1 MRIIGLM
8 SGTSLDGIDA
18 AAIDV
23 ERHGDRL
30 DIGLIGHST
39 TPYDGRLRAALEA
52 ALPPKQG
59 STRDVCVLN
68 ARIAD
73 AFADAAA
80 QLCTRLGV
88 DMSGVDAIG
97 SHGQTLYHS
106 TAGRPETR
114 ATLQVGSPSIIAQNT
129 GVTCVGDFRVADVA
143 AGGEGA
149 PLVPF
154 VDYLLLRS
162 EDQNRLALNIG
173 GIANVTWLA
182 AGCGPELV
190 RAFDTGPGNMLID
203 ACVRFESHG
212 VHRYDRGG
220 AMAQS
225 GRVSEALV
233 DELLEEP
240 WFRRPSPKSTGREEF
255 GEGYAGD
262 VLQRAANLGVTG
274 PNLIASVTALT
285 ARTIAAAVPRECDTI
300 IASGGGV
307 HNRALMSML
316 EDELEKRSVHA
327 VIERSDAFGMPVDAK
342 EAMAFGVLAHEALHG
357 RPNNLPSATGAR
369 RSVVMGVI
377 APGNNYSKL
386 MRALWSTE

>member
-23 ERHGDRL
+23 ERHGDGL
-30 DIGLIGHST
+30 DISLLGHAT
-39 TPYDGRLRAALEA
+39 TPYSAELRAALEA

-59 STRDVCVLN
+59 STRDVCALN
-68 ARIAD
+68 ARIAE
-73 AFADAAA
+73 AFADAVSR
-80 QLCTRLGV
+80 LCTRAGIDLA
-88 DMSGVDAIG
+88 SVDAIG
-97 SHGQTLYHS
+97 SHGQTLYHMTS
-106 TAGRPETR
+106 GRPETR
-114 ATLQVGSPSIIAQNT
+114 ATLQVGSPAIIAQLT
-129 GVTCVGDFRVADVA
+129 GVTAVGDFRVADVA

-162 EDQNRLALNIG
+162 DNEHRVALNIG
-173 GIANVTWLA
+173 GIANVTWLP
-182 AGCGPELV
+182 AGCGPEEV

-203 ACVRFESHG
+203 ACMRFESHG

-220 AMAQS
+220 ALAQS
-225 GRVSEALV
+225 GRVSQALV
-233 DELLEEP
+233 DELMEEP

-255 GEGYAGD
+255 GEAYAGD

-285 ARTIAAAVPRECDTI
+285 AHTIAAAVPRECDRMI
-300 IASGGGV
+300 VSGGGV
-307 HNRALMSML
+307 HNRALMTML
-316 EDELEKRSVHA
+316 QDELDKRSVRA

-342 EAMAFGVLAHEALHG
+342 EAMVFAVLAHETLHG
-357 RPNNLPSATGAR
+357 RANNLPSATGAR
-369 RSVVMGVI
+369 SGVIMGLI
-377 APGNNYSKL
+377 APGKNFLAL
-386 MRALWSTE
+386 MRALWAQP

>member
-30 DIGLIGHST
+30 DIALLGHST
-39 TPYDGRLRAALEA
+39 TPYDPALRASLEA
-52 ALPPKQG
+52 SLPPKQG

-73 AFADAAA
+73 AFADAATR
-80 QLCTRLGV
+80 LCTRAGI
-88 DMSGVDAIG
+88 DMAGVDAIG
-97 SHGQTLYHS
+97 SHGQTLYHA
-106 TAGRPETR
+106 AGARPETR
-114 ATLQVGSPSIIAQNT
+114 ATLQIGSPSIIAQAT
-129 GVTCVGDFRVADVA
+129 GVTSVGDFRVADVA

-162 EDQNRLALNIG
+162 ETEHRLALNIG
-173 GIANVTWLA
+173 GIANVTWLP
-182 AGCGPELV
+182 AGAGPEQV

-203 ACVRFESHG
+203 ACMRFESHG
-212 VHRYDRGG
+212 VQRYDRGG
-220 AMAQS
+220 ALAQ
-225 GRVSEALV
+225 GGHVSQALV
-233 DELLEEP
+233 DELMEEP

-255 GEGYAGD
+255 GEAYAGD
-262 VLQRAANLGVTG
+262 VLQRAANLGVAG

-285 ARTIAAAVPRECDTI
+285 AHTIAAAVPRECQRI

-307 HNRALMSML
+307 HNRALMTML
-316 EDELEKRSVHA
+316 EDELEKRSVRA
-327 VIERSDAFGMPVDAK
+327 AIERSDAFGMPVDAK
-342 EAMAFGVLAHEALHG
+342 EAMAFAVLAHEALYG
-357 RPNNLPSATGAR
+357 RANNLPSATGAR
-369 RSVVMGVI
+369 SGVVMGVI
-377 APGNNYSKL
+377 APGKNFAKL
-386 MRALWSTE
+386 MRSIWAPS

>member
-1 MRIIGLM
+1 MRVIGLM

-30 DIGLIGHST
+30 DITLLGHST
-39 TPYDGRLRAALEA
+39 TPYNAELRAALEA

-73 AFADAAA
+73 AFADAASR
-80 QLCTRLGV
+80 LCVRAGV
-88 DMSGVDAIG
+88 DMGGVDAIG
-97 SHGQTLYHS
+97 SHGQTLYH
-106 TAGRPETR
+106 AAGGRPETR
-114 ATLQVGSPSIIAQNT
+114 ATLQVGSPAIIAQAT
-129 GVTCVGDFRVADVA
+129 GVTSVGDFRVADVA

-162 EDQNRLALNIG
+162 ETENRLALNIG
-173 GIANVTWLA
+173 GIANITWLP
-182 AGCGPELV
+182 AGCGPEQV

-203 ACVRFESHG
+203 ACVSFESHG
-212 VHRYDRGG
+212 VQRYDRGG
-220 AMAQS
+220 ALAQS
-225 GRVSEALV
+225 GHVSQALV

-255 GEGYAGD
+255 GEAYASD
-262 VLQRAANLGVTG
+262 VLQRAANLGITG

-285 ARTIAAAVPRECDTI
+285 AHTIAAAVPRECDMV

-307 HNRALMSML
+307 HNRALMTML
-316 EDELEKRSVHA
+316 EDELQKRSVRA
-327 VIERSDAFGMPVDAK
+327 AIERSDAFGMPVDAK
-342 EAMAFGVLAHEALHG
+342 EAMAFAVLAHEALHG

-369 RSVVMGVI
+369 RGVVMGVI
-377 APGNNYSKL
+377 APGKNFSKL
-386 MRALWSTE
+386 MRDL

>member
-1 MRIIGLM
+1 MRVIGLM

-18 AAIDV
+18 AAIDL

-30 DIGLIGHST
+30 DIALLGHATS
-39 TPYDGRLRAALEA
+39 PYDAELRAALEA

-59 STRDVCVLN
+59 STRDVCALN
-68 ARIAD
+68 ARVGT
-73 AFADAAA
+73 AFAEAA
-80 QLCTRLGV
+80 TRLCARASI
-88 DMSGVDAIG
+88 DLASVDAIG
-97 SHGQTLYHS
+97 SHGQTMYHMTS
-106 TAGRPETR
+106 GRPETR
-114 ATLQVGSPSIIAQNT
+114 ATLQIGSPAIIAQAT
-129 GVTCVGDFRVADVA
+129 GVTTVGDFRVADVA

-162 EDQNRLALNIG
+162 DTESRLALNIG
-173 GIANVTWLA
+173 GIANVTWLP
-182 AGCGPELV
+182 AGRGPEQV

-212 VHRYDRGG
+212 VQRYDRGG
-220 AMAQS
+220 ALAQS

-233 DELLEEP
+233 DELMEEP

-255 GEGYAGD
+255 GEAYAGD
-262 VLQRAANLGVTG
+262 VLQRAANLGVSG

-285 ARTIAAAVPRECDTI
+285 ARTIAAAVPRDCARVI
-300 IASGGGV
+300 VSGGGV
-307 HNRALMSML
+307 HNRALMKMF
-316 EDELEKRSVHA
+316 EDELARRSVSA

-342 EAMAFGVLAHEALHG
+342 EAMVFAVLAHEALYG

-369 RSVVMGVI
+369 SGVVMGVI
-377 APGNNYSKL
+377 APGKNFPKL
-386 MRALWSTE
+386 MRALWSTT

>member
-1 MRIIGLM
+1 MRVIGLM

-30 DIGLIGHST
+30 DITLLGHAT
-39 TPYDGRLRAALEA
+39 APYNAELRAALEA

-73 AFADAAA
+73 AFADAVSR
-80 QLCTRLGV
+80 LCVRTGV
-88 DMSGVDAIG
+88 DIASVDAIG
-97 SHGQTLYHS
+97 SHGQTVYHATS
-106 TAGRPETR
+106 GRTETR
-114 ATLQVGSPSIIAQNT
+114 ATLQIGSPAIIAQAT

-162 EDQNRLALNIG
+162 DTENRLALNIG
-173 GIANVTWLA
+173 GIANITWLP
-182 AGCGPELV
+182 AGCGPEEV

-203 ACVRFESHG
+203 ACIRFESHG
-212 VHRYDRGG
+212 VQRYDRGG
-220 AMAQS
+220 ALAQS
-225 GRVSEALV
+225 GHVSQALV
-233 DELLEEP
+233 DELVDEP

-255 GEGYAGD
+255 GEAYASD
-262 VLQRAANLGVTG
+262 VLQRAANLGISG

-285 ARTIAAAVPRECDTI
+285 AHTIAAAVPRQCDTI

-307 HNRALMSML
+307 HNRALMKMI
-316 EDELEKRSVHA
+316 EDELEKRSVRA
-327 VIERSDAFGMPVDAK
+327 AIERSDAFGMPVDAK
-342 EAMAFGVLAHEALHG
+342 EAMVFGVLAHEALYG
-357 RPNNLPSATGAR
+357 RSNNLPSATGAR
-369 RSVVMGVI
+369 HGVVMGVI
-377 APGNNYSKL
+377 APGKNFPKL
-386 MRALWSTE
+386 MRSLWSGT